1 MNVTKEQIFEVKQRL
16 QQEIQQFEGQL
27 KELIVKQA
35 QIKKIDVLAQSIL
48 QYEDLQNHISD
59 RAHLF
64 ALFSSPPESLR
75 RPMVK
80 SQLFSYVEAAET
92 IGVDMVNFLIDDFL
106 HQIRLDIQAGE
117 DDEVDLIHAEFKEY
131 IIPGKIIAERF
142 EEIDDLLSEM
152 NRYCKVVDPQYD
164 EARARDVLVYAFEI
178 SVNADTRMEPTVHA
192 LREIDFGYITPE
204 DRGQLLDKVQ
214 ERLAIIQYD
223 QMRTQN
229 IAMEKAVKMMSEREE
244 KAGK

>member
-1 MNVTKEQIFEVKQRL
+1 MNITKEQIFQVKQQL
-16 QQEIQQFEGQL
+16 QNEITQYEGQL
-27 KELIVKQA
+27 KELVTKQA

-48 QYEDLQNHISD
+48 QYEDLQNQISD

-64 ALFSSPPESLR
+64 ALLSSPPESLR

-80 SQLFSYVEAAET
+80 AQLFSYIEAAET
-92 IGVDMVNFLIDDFL
+92 IGIDMVNFLIEDFL

-117 DDEVDLIHAEFKEY
+117 DDAVDLIHAEFKEY

-142 EEIDDLLSEM
+142 EEIDDLLAEM
-152 NRYCKVVDPQYD
+152 NRYCKMIDEQYD
-164 EARARDVLVYAFEI
+164 EEQARDVLVYAFEI

-192 LREIDFGYITPE
+192 LREIEFGYLTPD
-204 DRGQLLDKVQ
+204 DRAALLDKVT
-214 ERLAIIQYD
+214 ERLAILQYD

-229 IAMEKAVKMMSEREE
+229 IAMEKAVSMMEERDPE
-244 KAGK
+244 GKK